1 MVRTCPILVILILM
15 STFSWMF
22 VSELDEV
29 AVATGQV
36 VPQGQVKLIQHLEG
50 GIVTEILAKEG
61 QKVGKGERLMQ
72 LRLGA
77 DRVRSSEIE
86 LQAAGL
92 VIKRDRLQA
101 ELDKQPFSLPENVDV
116 KIRKIFQ
123 KEILTFDNRKRQV
136 NGSLKILEANARQKI
151 LEIKELE
158 SRIKGRKN

>member
-1 MVRTCPILVILILM
+1 MNKETKISPVESLLDKYSPKHGSHLPILVILILM

-86 LQAAGL
+86 LQAASL
-92 VIKRDRLQA
+92 VIKRDRL
-101 ELDKQPFSLPENVDV
+101 
-116 KIRKIFQ
+116 
-123 KEILTFDNRKRQV
+123 
-136 NGSLKILEANARQKI
+136 
-151 LEIKELE
+151 
-158 SRIKGRKN
+158 

>member
-1 MVRTCPILVILILM
+1 MNKEREISPVESLLDKNRPKHGSYLPILIILLLV

-101 ELDKQPFSLPENVDV
+101 ELDKQRFSLPEDVDA
-116 KIRKIFQ
+116 KIRKIFK
-123 KEILTFDNRKRQV
+123 KEILTFEKDRKSTRL
-136 NGSLKILEANARQKI
+136 NS
-151 LEIKELE
+151 
-158 SRIKGRKN
+158 SH